1 MTPLL
6 GRHGSYLPAAV
17 RHATVKRDQDGHSAA
32 AVIFIPCVAALLL
45 LVMGLY
51 LRNEFL
57 SSVTKLWCWL
67 RNRPAPE
74 RATRQ
79 PQASLSLTNLDLTST
94 FLYKGND
101 SMAKRNQSA
110 RKCCVIYGS
119 TECVICA
126 ETFTLG
132 IAIRELQCGHQ
143 FHKECVDPWLLD
155 HSSTCPLW

>member
-1 MTPLL
+1 MTPLP
-6 GRHGSYLPAAV
+6 GQHGSYLPTAV
-17 RHATVKRDQDGHSAA
+17 RPAIVKRDQDGHSTA

-45 LVMGLY
+45 LVIGLY

-57 SSVTKLWCWL
+57 SSVTRVWYLL

-79 PQASLSLTNLDLTST
+79 PQARLPLANLDLTST
-94 FLYKGND
+94 FSYKGD
-101 SMAKRNQSA
+101 GSIAKRNQTV
-110 RKCCVIYGS
+110 RKCCVVYSS

-126 ETFTLG
+126 EPFTLG

-143 FHKECVDPWLLD
+143 FHKECVDPWLLE